1 MSDKDEARRLG
12 IAIRKKC
19 LDCSGGMVSE
29 VRACRVKDCP
39 LWAYRSADQGRS
51 APAKCR
57 GQMDIFSLELGVRS

>member
-19 LDCSGGMVSE
+19 LDCCGGMVSE
-29 VRACRVKDCP
+29 VRACRMKDCP
-39 LWAYRSADQGRS
+39 LWVYRSADQERR

-57 GQMDIFSLELGVRS
+57 GQMDIFSLEVG